1 MCNGLHVR
9 HIIMHYWN
17 KQVSRVETSR
27 AVELSVVNSV
37 APVRGKQ
44 LGGGEEASSHQQPL
58 KMPQVFV
65 TRRETLSAAHRLHCV
80 HLSDEEN
87 QELYGPCNNIHGH
100 GHNYVIEV
108 VCLLVIF
115 CSLQLLPS
123 DYGIHV
129 L

>member
-9 HIIMHYWN
+9 HIIMHYGN

-27 AVELSVVNSV
+27 AAEQSAVNSV

-44 LGGGEEASSHQQPL
+44 LAGGEEAPSSYQQPL

-108 VCLLVIF
+108 VGLLDI
-115 CSLQLLPS
+115 CSLYLLPS

>member
-1 MCNGLHVR
+1 M
-9 HIIMHYWN
+9 
-17 KQVSRVETSR
+17 ETSR
-27 AVELSVVNSV
+27 AAEQSVVNSV

-44 LGGGEEASSHQQPL
+44 LGGGEEAPSHQQPL

-108 VCLLVIF
+108 VALLDI
-115 CSLQLLPS
+115 CSSFTLWNSCIVVLYCIISIVLP
-123 DYGIHV
+123 
-129 L
+129 LMQ

>member
-1 MCNGLHVR
+1 M
-9 HIIMHYWN
+9 
-17 KQVSRVETSR
+17 ETSSR
-27 AVELSVVNSV
+27 AELSVVNSV

-44 LGGGEEASSHQQPL
+44 LGRGEEAPSSYQQPL

-87 QELYGPCNNIHGH
+87 RELYGPCNNIHGH

-108 VCLLVIF
+108 R
-115 CSLQLLPS
+115 
-123 DYGIHV
+123 
-129 L
+129 